1 VDLGLPGAARR
12 AARRLAAG
20 GIALLLAAG
29 CTAAGPDQPTA
40 PSPAPGPAPGATA
53 ATAPPPGPAA
63 PHYLQGRPLAG
74 PTGLRLLVAS
84 DPPRLVDVDRG
95 TSRPV
100 DGLPTGEGPFSVAAV
115 GEDAIV
121 AADRQVFVL
130 DRWSPRA
137 RPVGAG
143 DALASLDGRGIWL
156 LERGRRCT
164 LREVGLDSLARRPP
178 RRVPC
183 TIGLLAET
191 RAGLLAWT
199 EPSAAGEQA
208 ALLDRGTGR
217 VVARYPEVH
226 GVVGSRVLWGGPERH
241 AGPFTLTDRHTGT
254 SRPVPRPTPYGEA
267 GFGVPSPDG
276 RLLAVE
282 FADLSWSR
290 VKGQVSDIWLL
301 DLRTRRWRRL
311 PGMPLITG
319 VKFMSMAWT
328 ADRRLLLAGDF
339 DQFGKALA
347 VWRPGQDH
355 LAVKRLPLPDPAGS
369 DSFVPWPAPA

>member
-1 VDLGLPGAARR
+1 MNLGQPGAGRR
-12 AARRLAAG
+12 ALRRLTAG
-20 GIALLLAAG
+20 TLALLVAAG
-29 CTAAGPDQPTA
+29 CTAAEPDR
-40 PSPAPGPAPGATA
+40 
-53 ATAPPPGPAA
+53 PPPGPGPVPGARPVTTPPAAAAA
-63 PHYLQGRPLAG
+63 PRYLQGRPLAG
-74 PTGLRLLVAS
+74 PTGLRLLVAT

-95 TSRPV
+95 TSRRV
-100 DGLPTGEGPFSVAAV
+100 DVPGGEGPFSVAAV

-121 AADRQVFVL
+121 AADQQVFVL

-143 DALASLDGRGIWL
+143 DAIASLDGRGLWL

-164 LREVGLDSLARRPP
+164 LREVGLDSRLRRPP

-183 TIGLLAET
+183 TIGLLADT
-191 RAGLLAWT
+191 PLGLLTWT
-199 EPSAAGEQA
+199 EPSAAGEQS
-208 ALLDRGTGR
+208 ALLDLGSGL

-226 GVVGSRVLWGGPERH
+226 GVVGSQVLWGGPERH
-241 AGPFTLTDRHTGT
+241 AGPFTLTDRRTGT
-254 SRPVPRPTPYGEA
+254 SRPVPRPTPYGWA
-267 GFGVPSPDG
+267 GFGLPSPDD

-282 FADLSWSR
+282 FTDLSWSR

-328 ADRRLLLAGDF
+328 TDGRLLLAGTF
-339 DQFGKALA
+339 DQVGKALA
-347 VWRPGQDH
+347 VWRPGQDR
-355 LAVKRLPLPDPAGS
+355 LAVKRLPLPDAAGS